1 MRGSDFAELQAFS
14 AVVRAGSFSAA
25 AAELRMSRSALS
37 QTIRKLED
45 RLGVLLLNRTTRSVG
60 PTEAG
65 AALMQGFDPA
75 AAAITAAVHAAQE
88 MGGRIAG
95 RLSLHAQRL
104 AYETILAPTLRGFL
118 DIYPDIVLDIRIDDA
133 TTDIVADGFDAG
145 LRLGELLEQDA
156 VAVRLGHDL
165 RQIAVASPDY
175 LARHGTPRTPQE
187 LSGHRCLAF
196 RWPGRDAIYDW
207 EFAGEDGRWFSIAV
221 TGPLVLSEQR
231 ALVEA
236 AADGVGIAFWTE
248 SAVRPLVEAGRLVTL
263 LERWAAPFPGFSL
276 YYPRQRQR
284 SPALRALV
292 DHLRRADRHCAPK
305 PAQALQQPG
314 D

>member
-25 AAELRMSRSALS
+25 AAELRISRSALS
-37 QTIRKLED
+37 QTIRKLEE
-45 RLGVLLLNRTTRSVG
+45 RLGVLLLNRTTRSVST
-60 PTEAG
+60 TEAG
-65 AALMQGFDPA
+65 AALMHGFDPA
-75 AAAITAAVHAAQE
+75 ATAIEAAVHAAQE
-88 MGGRIAG
+88 VGGRIAG
-95 RLSLHAQRL
+95 RLSIHAQRL
-104 AYETILAPTLRGFL
+104 AYETILAPALRAFL
-118 DIYPDIVLDIRIDDA
+118 DTHPDVVLDIRLDDA

-145 LRLGELLEQDA
+145 LRLGELLEQD
-156 VAVRLGHDL
+156 VIEVRLGDDL
-165 RQIAVASPDY
+165 RQVAVASPDY
-175 LARHGTPRTPQE
+175 LARHGMPQTPQD
-187 LSGHRCLAF
+187 LTGHRCLAF

-207 EFAGEDGRWFSIAV
+207 EFAGEDGRWFSLAV

-236 AADGVGIAFWTE
+236 AANGIGIAFWAE
-248 SAVRPLVEAGRLVTL
+248 SAVRPLVEAGRLVRL

-292 DHLRRADRHCAPK
+292 EHLRHGRSTIVP
-305 PAQALQQPG
+305 
-314 D
+314 